1 MASDRSESP
10 MKNLQQLLPGMVI
23 GAALYYLVTN
33 PTEAASFVGDDA
45 SWLGDVL
52 DSLLEFFKQL
62 VE

>member
-1 MASDRSESP
+1 

-33 PTEAASFVGDDA
+33 PTEAASFVGDAA

>member
-1 MASDRSESP
+1 
-10 MKNLQQLLPGMVI
+10 MKKIQELIPGMVI
-23 GAALYYLVTN
+23 GAALYFLVTN
-33 PTEAASFVGDDA
+33 PTEAASWVGDAA